1 MEAIREVYTKYCTEA
16 KKNEGEKVA
25 EPLSLWSPPLPS
37 TVVVGPPVQLRTS
50 HDSDPSSVD

>member
-1 MEAIREVYTKYCTEA
+1 MEAIERCTQNIVQRR